1 MIKIYKSSAALLL
14 LLPVSLAS
22 LAADP
27 KATTPEP
34 MQGMQMHQGMDMP
47 MHQGM
52 GMGMGMSEEQLD
64 SHLRNQ
70 QEYQLKMHDL
80 SNKILTETD
89 PAKKEELKK
98 QQLDLMKAHHKQKM
112 EHRQEMKGQR
122 QEMKQKPHQM
132 MQPET
137 KTK

>member
-1 MIKIYKSSAALLL
+1 MINYKSSAALLL
-14 LLPVSLAS
+14 LLPVTLVS

-34 MQGMQMHQGMDMP
+34 MQGMQMHQGMGMG

-52 GMGMGMSEEQLD
+52 DVMDMMGMSEDQKD
-64 SHLRNQ
+64 VHLRML
-70 QEYQLKMHDL
+70 QEHHLQMHDL
-80 SNKILTETD
+80 SNQIFAEKD
-89 PAKKEELKK
+89 PAKKEQLKK
-98 QQLDLMKAHHKQKM
+98 QQFELMKAHHAQKM
-112 EHRQEMKGQR
+112 KHR
-122 QEMKQKPHQM
+122 QEMKQKHHKM